1 MANADGSIVID
12 VDMNVDQAEKDLNKL
27 RTKISNTERA
37 VKENT
42 AKKDRLLAESLR
54 ASFELDEEKAELRN
68 MQSAPEGI
76 FSSEDIADQKER
88 VRGLK
93 SEFNRIDGA
102 LERITEKLKE
112 SGIQLDTMKEEAG
125 GLEKSLALATKE
137 VENTDTATKK
147 AEKSMGKF
155 ANRFKGIIASAFI
168 FNVLSAG
175 LRNFVQWM
183 GKTVK
188 SNAEASAAIAK
199 LKGALLT
206 LAQPL
211 VNVLIPAFTKLVDIL
226 TKIVSIVAKIVSNL
240 FGTTIEQSAEA
251 AENLYNE
258 QNAIEGIGN
267 AAKKTSKQLASFDE
281 INKLS
286 EDFGAIGIDNVNN
299 PDFDAINSGWLNNVL
314 SKVPQWISSAL
325 TLGGIALIAI
335 GAATGSLKTL
345 LAGLF
350 MLGFGKEIGEE
361 NGQLEDWAKKLGF
374 DKVETMLETAKLLG
388 GIALIAI
395 GAALGNI
402 MAVVAGLGLVASGVY
417 DEYKENNLKNWVD
430 KLGLT
435 NVTDKVA
442 TALEL
447 GGIALVAI
455 GAAFSNIGMILFGL
469 SFIFLGQLVDDIG
482 EKNLKDWVKTLNIEK
497 VKGWLGTA
505 IFLGGIVLIAIGAVF
520 SNILMVI
527 AGLALVVA
535 GGFTVDTTEKALSD
549 WVDSLGLGKIS
560 KWVAEACKLG
570 GMALVAIGA
579 MTVNIIMIVAGIG
592 LLIAGFTLDESSK
605 EETSW
610 WDSLGLSKAESA
622 VTKALLIAGSALI
635 AIGAATLN
643 LPLVI
648 AGIALCGVGAI
659 AGYSLSDLS
668 GVKRTGGGGSTTP
681 GSGGGTGGRPANIP
695 ALASGAVIPPNR
707 EFLAVLGDQKTGT
720 NIETPLAT
728 MVQAFKQALAESGY
742 SGGSVIEN
750 VLMLDGEVIY
760 RNQQK
765 VSRRHGANLAGVNV

>member
-54 ASFELDEEKAELRN
+54 ASLELDKAQAELRN

-188 SNAEASAAIAK
+188 SNAEASAAISK

-211 VNVLIPAFTKLVDIL
+211 VNILIPAFTKLVDIL
-226 TKIVSIVAKIVSNL
+226 TKIVSIAAKIVSNL

-258 QNAIEGIGN
+258 QNAIEGIGD

-345 LAGLF
+345 LAGFLV
-350 MLGFGKEIGEE
+350 LGFGIEIGKE
-361 NGQLEDWAKKLGF
+361 NGQLEDWAKKLG
-374 DKVETMLETAKLLG
+374 
-388 GIALIAI
+388 
-395 GAALGNI
+395 
-402 MAVVAGLGLVASGVY
+402 
-417 DEYKENNLKNWVD
+417 
-430 KLGLT
+430 
-435 NVTDKVA
+435 
-442 TALEL
+442 
-447 GGIALVAI
+447 
-455 GAAFSNIGMILFGL
+455 
-469 SFIFLGQLVDDIG
+469 
-482 EKNLKDWVKTLNIEK
+482 
-497 VKGWLGTA
+497 
-505 IFLGGIVLIAIGAVF
+505 
-520 SNILMVI
+520 
-527 AGLALVVA
+527 
-535 GGFTVDTTEKALSD
+535 
-549 WVDSLGLGKIS
+549 
-560 KWVAEACKLG
+560 
-570 GMALVAIGA
+570 
-579 MTVNIIMIVAGIG
+579 
-592 LLIAGFTLDESSK
+592 
-605 EETSW
+605 
-610 WDSLGLSKAESA
+610 
-622 VTKALLIAGSALI
+622 
-635 AIGAATLN
+635 
-643 LPLVI
+643 
-648 AGIALCGVGAI
+648 
-659 AGYSLSDLS
+659 
-668 GVKRTGGGGSTTP
+668 
-681 GSGGGTGGRPANIP
+681 
-695 ALASGAVIPPNR
+695 
-707 EFLAVLGDQKTGT
+707 
-720 NIETPLAT
+720 
-728 MVQAFKQALAESGY
+728 
-742 SGGSVIEN
+742 
-750 VLMLDGEVIY
+750 
-760 RNQQK
+760 
-765 VSRRHGANLAGVNV
+765 